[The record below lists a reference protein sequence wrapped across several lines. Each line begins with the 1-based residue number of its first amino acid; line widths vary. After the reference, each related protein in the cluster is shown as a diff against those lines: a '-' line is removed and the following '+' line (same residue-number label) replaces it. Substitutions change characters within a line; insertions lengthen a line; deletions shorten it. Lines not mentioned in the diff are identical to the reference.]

1 MKIIKDLENTTGEER
16 VKALGL
22 FSLEMGGLI
31 TPFLTREGY
40 LDVGAGWPASLP
52 FSRGQT
58 RGTRAIAQLKGLQS
72 DSGVSFSP
80 MLTSSP
86 LEVGGGGGWEGDLQ
100 TRLVVGHGLGDL
112 WVSSLLFDFWKLIS
126 PEL

>member
-22 FSLEMGGLI
+22 FSLETGGLI

-52 FSRGQT
+52 FSRGQI
-58 RGTRAIAQLKGLQS
+58 RGKRRTAQPEGLVGQR
-72 DSGVSFSP
+72 GV
-80 MLTSSP
+80 
-86 LEVGGGGGWEGDLQ
+86 
-100 TRLVVGHGLGDL
+100 RL
-112 WVSSLLFDFWKLIS
+112 
-126 PEL
+126 P

>member
-58 RGTRAIAQLKGLQS
+58 RGTTRIAQLKGLQS
-72 DSGVSFSP
+72 DSGVSVSP
-80 MLTSSP
+80 RLTSTP
-86 LEVGGGGGWEGDLQ
+86 LEVGGGVAG
-100 TRLVVGHGLGDL
+100 RVICRPAL
-112 WVSSLLFDFWKLIS
+112 WLAMDWVTSGFPPCCLIS
-126 PEL
+126 GN